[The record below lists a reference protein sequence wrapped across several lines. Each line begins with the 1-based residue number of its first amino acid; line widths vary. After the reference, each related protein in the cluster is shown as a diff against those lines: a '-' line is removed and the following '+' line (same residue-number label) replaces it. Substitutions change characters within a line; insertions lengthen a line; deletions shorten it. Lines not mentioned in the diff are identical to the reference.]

1 MSFESF
7 VIRPDSTP
15 LLIHIGYHKTA
26 TTWMQDVLFK
36 PACSFRPLMSHEEVF
51 AHISGPHP
59 LVFDPEPVR
68 ALLAARMAATPQG
81 HAPVVSSENLSG
93 NPFRGGQDSPETA
106 RRLHEIAPEAHILV
120 TVREQMS
127 MASSMYMQYLSQGG
141 TLRPEQ
147 FFAGPLDLGYP
158 LFDPVHL
165 EYHRLIG
172 LYQELFGTERVH
184 VLTYEQFRTE
194 PERFVAA
201 ICSIAGVPESSGTA
215 TLAAGTGRN
224 VSRPEYA
231 APLLRRVNHFRS
243 GPVGPGPVFD
253 LGAAQLAY
261 RGIGR
266 AARMGPVRGLIR
278 QRNPIKAFV
287 TRCFA
292 GRFAESNRTLAA
304 LYPDLDLRGYE
315 EIVAPAPAAS
325 EPEAAL
331 RLLHAG
337 H

>member
-7 VIRPDSTP
+7 VARPHNRP

-26 TTWMQDVLFK
+26 TTWMQDVLFQ
-36 PACSFRPLMSHEEVF
+36 PACSYQPLMSHEEVF
-51 AHISGPHP
+51 EHISGPHP
-59 LVFDPEPVR
+59 LIFDPEPVQ
-68 ALLAARMAATPQG
+68 ALLAERMAATPEG

-93 NPFRGGQDSPETA
+93 NPFRGGQDGPETA
-106 RRLHEIAPEAHILV
+106 RRLHKIAPEAQILV

-158 LFDPVHL
+158 LFDSVHL

-172 LYQELFGTERVH
+172 LYRELFGAERVH
-184 VLTYEQFRTE
+184 VLTFEQFRTE

-201 ICSIAGVPESSGTA
+201 ICGIAGVPESMGAA
-215 TLAAGTGRN
+215 TLAAGTERN

-231 APLLRRVNHFRS
+231 APLLRRVNHFRN

-253 LGAAQLAY
+253 LGVAQLAY
-261 RGIGR
+261 RAIGR
-266 AARMGPVRGLIR
+266 GARMGPVRGLIR
-278 QRNPIKAFV
+278 QRNPVKAFV
-287 TRCFA
+287 TRRFA
-292 GRFAESNRTLAA
+292 GHFAESNRALAA
-304 LYPDLDLRGYE
+304 LCPDLDLRGYE
-315 EIVAPAPAAS
+315 GIAAAAPAAS

-331 RLLHAG
+331 RPLPAG